1 MNKETIFSDL
11 QLVFRSVF
19 NDEKLVIS
27 PNTSQGSIEMW
38 DSLNHAILID
48 KVEKHFDIKFDLMDM
63 LVMQT
68 AGEICD
74 KIIAKKGIR
83 Q

>member
-1 MNKETIFSDL
+1 MNKETVLSDL

-19 NDEKLVIS
+19 NDEQLIIS
-27 PNTSQGSIEMW
+27 PSTSQGDIDLW

-48 KVEKHFDIKFDLMDM
+48 NVEKQFDVKFDLMDM
-63 LVMQT
+63 LGMQT
-68 AGEICD
+68 AGDICD
-74 KIIAKKGIR
+74 KIIAKKEN

>member
-19 NDEKLVIS
+19 NAEQLIIS
-27 PNTSQGSIEMW
+27 PNTSQGNIDLW
-38 DSLNHAILID
+38 DSLNHAILIE
-48 KVEKHFDIKFDLMDM
+48 KVEKQFDVKFDLMDM
-63 LVMQT
+63 LGMQT

-74 KIIAKKGIR
+74 KIFEKKENR
-83 Q
+83 

>member
-1 MNKETIFSDL
+1 MNKETVLSDL
-11 QLVFRSVF
+11 QLVFRVVF
-19 NDEKLVIS
+19 NDEQLVINS
-27 PNTSQGSIEMW
+27 STSQGNIDLW

-48 KVEKHFDIKFDLMDM
+48 NVEKKFDVKFDLMDM
-63 LVMQT
+63 LGMQT

-74 KIIAKKGIR
+74 KIIAKKEN